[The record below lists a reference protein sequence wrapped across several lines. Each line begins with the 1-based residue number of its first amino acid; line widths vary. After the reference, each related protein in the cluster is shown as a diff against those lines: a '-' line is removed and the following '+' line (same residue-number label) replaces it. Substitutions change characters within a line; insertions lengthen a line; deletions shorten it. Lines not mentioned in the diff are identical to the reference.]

1 MQCLGFSS
9 CGTRT
14 LEGTGSAVMTRGLSC
29 PVACGILVL
38 RSGIK
43 LVSPAL
49 EGGFLT
55 TGPPETVTVFFFN
68 IVLTIWSTLQLYVNL
83 RINFSFFYRKCHW
96 NFERGSTESV
106 DYFGMYFHLNN
117 RSFNP

>member
-1 MQCLGFSS
+1 MNPPNFVFFIYFYFYFFGCAGSLLQCLGFSS
-9 CGTRT
+9 CGPWT
-14 LEGTGSAVMTRGLSC
+14 LEGTGSAVRTRGLSC

-55 TGPPETVTVFFFN
+55 TGPPEKVPVFFFN
-68 IVLTIWSTLQLYVNL
+68 IVLTI
-83 RINFSFFYRKCHW
+83 
-96 NFERGSTESV
+96 
-106 DYFGMYFHLNN
+106 
-117 RSFNP
+117 